1 MKRETKD
8 NISIVLSI
16 LAIIICVATWILK
29 QVSDMAENKTSEA
42 QLKAAKKW
50 NDKNKD
56 KQRVYRYRSYARK
69 FIRDLATDDD
79 LKELR
84 KMIDER
90 LS

>member
-1 MKRETKD
+1 
-8 NISIVLSI
+8 
-16 LAIIICVATWILK
+16 
-29 QVSDMAENKTSEA
+29 MAENKTSEA

-69 FIRDLATDDD
+69 FVRDLATEDD

-84 KMIDER
+84 KLIDDR
-90 LS
+90 LDN

>member
-1 MKRETKD
+1 M
-8 NISIVLSI
+8 
-16 LAIIICVATWILK
+16 
-29 QVSDMAENKTSEA
+29 SDNKTSEA

-69 FIRDLATDDD
+69 YVRDIANEDD
-79 LKELR
+79 LKELQAL
-84 KMIDER
+84 INER

>member
-1 MKRETKD
+1 
-8 NISIVLSI
+8 
-16 LAIIICVATWILK
+16 
-29 QVSDMAENKTSEA
+29 MAENKTSEA